1 MIDPAFALYFW
12 GFLLLYGVV
21 MYVISP
27 RTRTI
32 SGFFDGTDDNGRPAS
47 EWALVC
53 SIFISWIFAKSVTNA
68 ANLGAAY
75 GVVGGL
81 AYAMYWLSIPVAGIV
96 IYWLRTRHGATGL
109 VPFLIGKYGRLAALA
124 FTVAILIRLYNEVWS
139 NTAVVGAYYGQP
151 GSFTFIAAALLF
163 TAVTLFYSMKG
174 GLRSSIITDVIQA
187 LLFVVVLGIVLFM
200 VLPRYGVERLLAVGD
215 FRLDAGVDLLLVA
228 LLQVVS
234 YPFHDPV
241 LTDRG
246 FITREKTMLRAFI
259 VAGVLGFICI
269 FAFSLIGVH
278 ARLEGLAAG
287 DNMPGAVAAAFG
299 TLPYLLMT
307 CVMIMA
313 AGSTLDS
320 TFSSVAKSVGQEVP
334 LLAGRQPGARAVTLG
349 MWTMFTFAI
358 LGNLPMMAGTDI
370 LKATT
375 ISGTMVMGLAPIF
388 LLAPLVRYSPSSFHL
403 AFWPGITLGL
413 MLAAGAIPASWAIG
427 DGKYA
432 LLLGVNLYGLA
443 ICCTGFLL
451 PVAWQRL
458 RA

>member
-1 MIDPAFALYFW
+1 MSK
-12 GFLLLYGVV
+12 G
-21 MYVISP
+21 
-27 RTRTI
+27 
-32 SGFFDGTDDNGRPAS
+32 
-47 EWALVC
+47 
-53 SIFISWIFAKSVTNA
+53 
-68 ANLGAAY
+68 ANS
-75 GVVGGL
+75 GL
-81 AYAMYWLSIPVAGIV
+81 AESVKQRLLNLS
-96 IYWLRTRHGATGL
+96 
-109 VPFLIGKYGRLAALA
+109 
-124 FTVAILIRLYNEVWS
+124 
-139 NTAVVGAYYGQP
+139 AVRGE
-151 GSFTFIAAALLF
+151 TFNVLL
-163 TAVTLFYSMKG
+163 M
-174 GLRSSIITDVIQA
+174 
-187 LLFVVVLGIVLFM
+187 
-200 VLPRYGVERLLAVGD
+200 RYGVERLLAVGD

-413 MLAAGAIPASWAIG
+413 MLAAGAVPASWAIG